1 MRKILTQARSNIAL
15 LIASMAILLTAGC
28 ATLFTGTTDTIKFS
42 SNVDPV
48 RVYIG
53 GRFVG
58 KTPLTTTVK
67 REIGQGPR
75 VKFEK
80 EGYGT
85 QEFYLEKEFNWVSVL
100 DISSVVTSGGID
112 VLTGAV
118 VKYSKHSYHVEMIH
132 SSRTSLIDRQRQIK
146 FANFVLLNAD
156 RIRTDLARD
165 GGEYAHSLVS
175 LAVAN
180 ETNSN
185 EFETWLLNQKRSL
198 ISASNPESL
207 LKELRQ
213 SHMTP

>member
-1 MRKILTQARSNIAL
+1 MRKIPTRPQSRIAI
-15 LIASMAILLTAGC
+15 LIASIAILLTAGC

-75 VKFEK
+75 IKFEK

-100 DISSVVTSGGID
+100 DISSVVTSGGVD

-118 VKYSKHSYHVEMIH
+118 VKYSKDSYHVEMIPN
-132 SSRTSLIDRQRQIK
+132 SRTSLLERQRQIK

-156 RIRTDLARD
+156 SIRTDLARD

-175 LAVAN
+175 LAVAD
-180 ETNSN
+180 ETNSI

-198 ISASNPESL
+198 VSASNPEL
-207 LKELRQ
+207 LLEEIRQ